1 LFGSGSGPSDG
12 RCATSDERIAR
23 TPCAEADLQVTS
35 HEQAYG
41 RCLEDFVVGN
51 VFKHWPGL
59 TVTEEEH
66 YLFCRLTLNL
76 NPIHADRWFAAEN
89 PQPGRVVIPGPYV
102 FALLSGMS
110 ASDVSGSAIATLE
123 VELLS
128 YVAPLY
134 PGDTLYGESQVLK
147 VTPSRTRPD
156 RGVVELQTRGL
167 QQEGKLVC
175 RFDRKLLVWQRAA
188 MPPRPFPSPPIR
200 RDIEESI

>member
-1 LFGSGSGPSDG
+1 
-12 RCATSDERIAR
+12 
-23 TPCAEADLQVTS
+23 VTS
-35 HEQAYG
+35 REQAYG
-41 RCLEDFVVGN
+41 RCLEDFIVGD

-123 VELLS
+123 VESLS

-134 PGDTLYGESQVLK
+134 PGDTLYGESEVLK

-188 MPPRPFPSPPIR
+188 MPERRFPTPPLH